1 MDVINTMVLIVFN
14 LVVIGLLVWFVG
26 SLALRFAGWGWIAFG
41 LAVVI
46 GGASSGE
53 ATLGTYALGL
63 FNIGLGVTFWACGHA
78 LYRVRRGHWKSTLM
92 HRIAAI
98 GRPMRHAG
106 RPDFTARTSGR
117 LP

>member
-14 LVVIGLLVWFVG
+14 LAVIGLLVWFVG

-41 LAVVI
+41 FAVVI

-63 FNIGLGVTFWACGHA
+63 FNIGLGAAFWACGHA
-78 LYRVRRGHWKSTLM
+78 LYRARHGHWKSSVMLGICS
-92 HRIAAI
+92 RLSP
-98 GRPMRHAG
+98 GRA
-106 RPDFTARTSGR
+106 
-117 LP
+117 